1 MVELADQLLQKS
13 VLLLPVPIGLL
24 HRAASASDR
33 AEGPAGLIGAEI
45 GRLRIGVLLDLP
57 GLEVG
62 EFFVPRILQDQR
74 LFSVA
79 DDHPIAL
86 PDFQLLHAVPLH
98 SSRKSRRGM
107 AVASLFSIN
116 FLRRANARRG
126 DSVRISS
133 SRSTTVARSP
143 APGFPPRPRK
153 C

>member
-13 VLLLPVPIGLL
+13 ILLLPVPIGLL

-45 GRLRIGVLLDLP
+45 GRLRIGMLLDLF
-57 GLEVG
+57 GLEVE
-62 EFFVPRILQDQR
+62 EFFVAGILQDQR
-74 LFSVA
+74 LFPVA

-86 PDFQLLHAVPLH
+86 PDLQLLHSVPLRC
-98 SSRKSRRGM
+98 SRNSCRGT

-126 DSVRISS
+126 DSVRVSS
-133 SRSTTVARSP
+133 SRSA
-143 APGFPPRPRK
+143 
-153 C
+153 